1 MSRSVAITSDPRPV
15 PATRERRCYEVRIL
29 FEKGNPDVIIEYKM
43 ERRYLDGSGN
53 TLGTPDRDNQPL
65 VRRVMTPEWLS
76 SNPLAVQILTDIINA
91 GDAWD
96 AEDGN
101 AV

>member
-15 PATRERRCYEVRIL
+15 PATRERRCYEVRIMA
-29 FEKGNPDVIIEYKM
+29 ERGNPNIIIEYHM
-43 ERRYLDGSGN
+43 ERWYLDAGGKPI
-53 TLGTPDRDNQPL
+53 GTPDRDNQPI
-65 VRRVMTPEWLS
+65 VRRVMTPEWLAV
-76 SNPLAVQILTDIINA
+76 NPVAVQILTDINNA

-101 AV
+101 QV